1 MNRLTL
7 FLIGFFVALSA
18 FAGKV
23 TEQEAMQKAQ
33 LFLQGKQFMQKKSLR
48 RAPSTK
54 KVSTEAYYIFN
65 VEDKD
70 GFVIVSGDDRLPD
83 ILAFSDKGNV
93 DTKSLPCNMEWL
105 LTCYE
110 NMIDSLDVY
119 PMMQTQVLRHAAK
132 RPSIEP
138 LITTTWGQ
146 GAPYNKYCPEINGE
160 KCPTGCVA
168 TAMAQI
174 INYHKWPQSQTASID
189 AYITESSGIN
199 MPALEPTSFNWS
211 NMTED
216 DIARLMLYCGQSAKM
231 DYSLSGSGARQ
242 PCEALKT
249 IFGYSKKAQNWLIKL
264 FEAENLEQ
272 TVYDEL
278 SGNRPVF
285 YTGYSDS
292 KDSGHAFIVD
302 GYKDG
307 MFHINWGWN
316 GESDG
321 YFLITGLTEDVM
333 PFLPTWSSDMIIG
346 MEPPTLD
353 AVQAEVIVDINFRWY
368 GSRCVYR
375 KDATKSFINSI
386 PILNT
391 LTCDIDGFTCYVGYG
406 LYNDEGLL
414 TVINPHQVTFP
425 LKNMNIE
432 RITIESDIPIG
443 TYKFIPVYRH
453 SETDDWKKDV
463 GSNQRYFIAHV
474 GEQTFYLEDPVDN
487 WNGSYK
493 NYGVQ
498 NIDGVTYLLSS
509 EFDNNW
515 AIVLPYQVDGHY
527 CGDVVIPNK
536 LEYDDKS
543 FMVKKVASDAFTD
556 CNDLR
561 TLSLA
566 MEQNAIIYRC
576 PNLTYIEIKQ
586 GNSVNVGD
594 CPLIE
599 ELEFPQMCSGDVWN
613 CAKLKSIR
621 YTNIL
626 AGPSTLF
633 SLESLP
639 ALTDIYLAAKTP
651 TKSNKTGEDIPAYPN
666 VILHVPKGTLSLYQ
680 ASQWKNWN
688 IVDDQPAPF
697 VTWGYCHDD
706 FYTGHGFDF
715 NYGDIDHELA
725 MRVDPADLQAYIG
738 SKITHI
744 EVYSTGRLSDNDSKG
759 NDYEYV
765 FITKRGTDYLRKQPF
780 EIVRGAWNSIKLD
793 EPYTITGEELFVGF
807 GCHGHIQAIFS
818 DMTYVRDAVWRR
830 FMGNGK
836 NEYDTPLGEWAFPG
850 ECPRVQEIYAHPL
863 PLRFAIEG
871 DNTPEGV
878 VIRELE
884 IAGAEYGNNSRTQ
897 VSQSR
902 RTSHGGVTINGVI
915 RNRSMDVVTS
925 YTVEWS
931 IDRGEK
937 QSKTFN
943 CHLIPNATKVVNIE
957 LPSITADGWH
967 TVATNVTM
975 VNDCENKLKD
985 LNMPTIKFEIIN
997 GIVANVTELTGEETV
1012 LTAKNYTRVYGED
1025 NPSFEYTIEGADL
1038 VGEPIITCEA
1048 TATSPVGTYDIVVSQ
1063 GTVSN
1068 NNVNYVAGTLTITK
1082 APLKIAADTYTKKQG
1097 ETMPE
1102 FTLSYNGFKNNE
1114 TTDVLKKLPTVSCQA
1129 TETSAPGEY
1138 PVVVSGAE
1146 AQNYEISYTAGK
1158 LVVTEADLVTITAKN
1173 YTRVY
1178 GEDNP
1183 TFEFTAEGTTLEGT
1197 PQISCEATADSPV
1210 GTYDI
1215 VVSQGTV
1222 SNYNVS
1228 YVAGTLTITKA
1239 PLIIAADTYTKKQ
1252 GEAMPEFTLTYNGFK
1267 NNETK
1272 DVLTKLPTVSCEATE
1287 ASAPGEYSVV
1297 VSGAEAHNYDI
1308 SYTNGKLIVV
1318 DADAVIVKAK
1328 SCTREYGE
1336 DNPTF
1341 EYTVEGAELVGEPVI
1356 TCEATATSP
1365 VGTYDIVVNQ
1375 GTVSNYNVS
1384 YIAGTL
1390 TITKAPLTITAG
1402 TYTKKQYDPM
1412 PELKV
1417 SYDGFKNNETELV
1430 MTKRPVISCEAN
1442 EESSPGEYDIAVGGA
1457 EALNYEIQYVLGK
1470 LTVTE
1475 PDSYSLTYMVD
1486 GEEYKSFTVK
1496 YRESIIP
1503 LDTPEKEGY
1512 TFSGWTE
1519 IPATMPAQDVVIT
1532 GTFKVNTYAVTFMYN
1547 ENVLKVDSVEYGA
1560 KITLPSSLDDERY
1573 ALVEWLDVPETM
1585 PAHDITIYASITDG
1599 IRNVSD
1605 EIEYKIY
1612 DERGQQILRMK
1623 RGLNII
1629 KYSNG
1634 RIRKVI
1640 VK

>member
-174 INYHKWPQSQTASID
+174 INYHKWPQSQTASVD

-216 DIARLMLYCGQSAKM
+216 DIARLMLYCGQSTEM
-231 DYSLSGSGARQ
+231 DYLLGGSGARIE
-242 PCEALKT
+242 PSEVLRT
-249 IFGYSKKAQNWLIKL
+249 IFGYSKSTQGGWLIKL

-278 SGNRPVF
+278 SEERPVY

-292 KDSGHAFIVD
+292 RSDAHAFVVD

-307 MFHINWGWN
+307 LFHINWGWN
-316 GESDG
+316 GNSDG

-333 PFLPTWSSDMIIG
+333 PFLPTWYSDMIVGI
-346 MEPPTLD
+346 EPPLLD
-353 AVQAEVIVDINFRWY
+353 AVQAKVIVGMNFRW
-368 GSRCVYR
+368 GGRRCLYR
-375 KDATKSFINSI
+375 KDATKSFVYSI
-386 PILNT
+386 PITNSLI
-391 LTCDIDGFTCYVGYG
+391 CDIDGVTCYVGYG
-406 LYNDEGLL
+406 VYGDDGLL
-414 TVINPHQVTFP
+414 KVLNPHQVTFP
-425 LKNMNIE
+425 LGDTFGE
-432 RITIESDIPIG
+432 SITIGNDIPLG
-443 TYKFIPVYRH
+443 TYKIIPVYRH
-453 SETDDWKKDV
+453 SETDEWKKDV

-474 GEQTFYLEDPVDN
+474 DEQTFYIEDPVDN
-487 WNGSYK
+487 WNGNYK

-509 EFDNNW
+509 EFGNNW
-515 AIVLPYQVDGHY
+515 ADVLPYHVDEHY
-527 CGDVVIPNK
+527 YGDVVIPNK
-536 LEYDDKS
+536 VKYGDNS
-543 FMVKKVASDAFTD
+543 FMVMDVDFNAFIQ
-556 CNDLR
+556 CNDLKS
-561 TLSLA
+561 LSLA
-566 MEQNAIIYRC
+566 MEKYASIWGC
-576 PNLTYIEIKQ
+576 PNLTHIEIKQ
-586 GNSVNVGD
+586 GANVAVWY

-599 ELEFPQMCSGDVWN
+599 NLEFPQTCAGDVEN
-613 CAKLKSIR
+613 CVNLRSIK
-621 YTNIL
+621 YNSIL
-626 AGPSTLF
+626 AGPNIS
-633 SLESLP
+633 SLSMESLP

-651 TKSNKTGEDIPAYPN
+651 PEGDKTGEDLPALPN
-666 VILHVPKGTLSLYQ
+666 VILHVPKGTLPLYQ

-706 FYTGHGFDF
+706 FYTGHGFGI

-744 EVYSTGRLSDNDSKG
+744 ELYSWSRANNDSKG
-759 NDYEYV
+759 FDYEYV

-780 EIVRGAWNSIKLD
+780 EVVRGAWNSVKLD
-793 EPYTITGEELFVGF
+793 EPYTITGEELFIGF
-807 GCHGHIQAIFS
+807 GRHGTIDASFS
-818 DMTYVRDAVWRR
+818 DMTYVRDAVWGR
-830 FMGNGK
+830 FMGDGK
-836 NEYDTPLGEWAFPG
+836 NESDRPLGVWAFPG
-850 ECPRVQEIYAHPL
+850 ECPRAQEISAHPL

-871 DNTPEGV
+871 ENTPEGV

-884 IAGAEYGNNSRTQ
+884 IAGAEYGNASRAQ
-897 VSQSR
+897 VLQSR

-943 CHLIPNATKVVNIE
+943 CHLIPNATEVVNIE
-957 LPSITADGWH
+957 LPSIIADGWH

-975 VNDCENKLKD
+975 VNDCVNKLKG
-985 LNMPTIKFEIIN
+985 LNMPTIKFEIKN
-997 GIVANVTELTGEETV
+997 GIVTNVTELTGEETV
-1012 LTAKNYTRVYGED
+1012 VDGIL
-1025 NPSFEYTIEGADL
+1025 
-1038 VGEPIITCEA
+1038 
-1048 TATSPVGTYDIVVSQ
+1048 
-1063 GTVSN
+1063 
-1068 NNVNYVAGTLTITK
+1068 TLT
-1082 APLKIAADTYTKKQG
+1082 D
-1097 ETMPE
+1097 E
-1102 FTLSYNGFKNNE
+1102 
-1114 TTDVLKKLPTVSCQA
+1114 
-1129 TETSAPGEY
+1129 
-1138 PVVVSGAE
+1138 
-1146 AQNYEISYTAGK
+1146 
-1158 LVVTEADLVTITAKN
+1158 
-1173 YTRVY
+1173 
-1178 GEDNP
+1178 
-1183 TFEFTAEGTTLEGT
+1183 
-1197 PQISCEATADSPV
+1197 
-1210 GTYDI
+1210 
-1215 VVSQGTV
+1215 
-1222 SNYNVS
+1222 
-1228 YVAGTLTITKA
+1228 
-1239 PLIIAADTYTKKQ
+1239 
-1252 GEAMPEFTLTYNGFK
+1252 
-1267 NNETK
+1267 
-1272 DVLTKLPTVSCEATE
+1272 
-1287 ASAPGEYSVV
+1287 
-1297 VSGAEAHNYDI
+1297 
-1308 SYTNGKLIVV
+1308 V
-1318 DADAVIVKAK
+1318 D
-1328 SCTREYGE
+1328 
-1336 DNPTF
+1336 
-1341 EYTVEGAELVGEPVI
+1341 
-1356 TCEATATSP
+1356 
-1365 VGTYDIVVNQ
+1365 
-1375 GTVSNYNVS
+1375 
-1384 YIAGTL
+1384 
-1390 TITKAPLTITAG
+1390 
-1402 TYTKKQYDPM
+1402 
-1412 PELKV
+1412 
-1417 SYDGFKNNETELV
+1417 
-1430 MTKRPVISCEAN
+1430 
-1442 EESSPGEYDIAVGGA
+1442 
-1457 EALNYEIQYVLGK
+1457 
-1470 LTVTE
+1470 
-1475 PDSYSLTYMVD
+1475 
-1486 GEEYKSFTVK
+1486 
-1496 YRESIIP
+1496 
-1503 LDTPEKEGY
+1503 
-1512 TFSGWTE
+1512 
-1519 IPATMPAQDVVIT
+1519 
-1532 GTFKVNTYAVTFMYN
+1532 
-1547 ENVLKVDSVEYGA
+1547 
-1560 KITLPSSLDDERY
+1560 
-1573 ALVEWLDVPETM
+1573 
-1585 PAHDITIYASITDG
+1585 
-1599 IRNVSD
+1599 
-1605 EIEYKIY
+1605 YKIY
-1612 DERGQQILRMK
+1612 NDRGLRISQLQ